1 MCKYR
6 EYFKIINILKFTF
19 ILLTNLYFGIIFI
32 MNKTPL
38 DKLIICPECHTLH
51 RKIKLKHAKAAYCEE
66 CENLLYYWHE
76 NLMDKGLA
84 LALATLITFVMASSF
99 AIVRIE
105 INGIW
110 QDLTLP
116 FVFVTLFKE
125 DFFVVG
131 LIVSFLIFFVPL
143 LYIVVYTFVLVL
155 LRMRRGY
162 ETTRK
167 LLIVLA
173 ELKPWN
179 MIEIFLISILVALVK
194 LIGYAQIVFG
204 ISFWALAAFIVLDIY
219 LTRRIRLA
227 DLWDLRDEVFDAK
240 R

>member
-1 MCKYR
+1 MMK
-6 EYFKIINILKFTF
+6 K
-19 ILLTNLYFGIIFI
+19 
-32 MNKTPL
+32 MPL
-38 DKLIICPECHTLH
+38 DKLIICSECHTLH
-51 RKIKLKHAKAAYCEE
+51 RKIRLKKAQTAYCDV
-66 CENLLYYWHE
+66 CQNVLYYRHFNLLH
-76 NLMDKGLA
+76 KGLA
-84 LALATLITFVMASSF
+84 LSIATFITFILASIF
-99 AIVRIE
+99 AIVKIE

-131 LIVSFLIFFVPL
+131 LIVSFLIFFIPL
-143 LYIVVYTFVLVL
+143 LYIVIYTYVML
-155 LRMRRGY
+155 LLNMKRGY
-162 ETTRK
+162 EQIRK

-173 ELKPWN
+173 LLKPWN

-194 LIGYAQIVFG
+194 LVGYAQISFG
-204 ISFWALAAFIVLDIY
+204 ISFWALIAFILLDIY
-219 LTRRIRLA
+219 LTKRIQLS

>member
-1 MCKYR
+1 MMK
-6 EYFKIINILKFTF
+6 K
-19 ILLTNLYFGIIFI
+19 
-32 MNKTPL
+32 MPL
-38 DKLIICPECHTLH
+38 DKLIICSECHTLH
-51 RKIKLKHAKAAYCEE
+51 RKIRLKKAQTAYCDV
-66 CENLLYYWHE
+66 CQNVLYYRHFNLLH
-76 NLMDKGLA
+76 KGLA
-84 LALATLITFVMASSF
+84 LSIATFITFILASIF
-99 AIVRIE
+99 AIVKIE

-131 LIVSFLIFFVPL
+131 LIVSFLIFFIPL
-143 LYIVVYTFVLVL
+143 LYILIYMYVML
-155 LRMRRGY
+155 LLNMKRGY
-162 ETTRK
+162 EQIRK

-173 ELKPWN
+173 LLKPWN

-194 LIGYAQIVFG
+194 LVGYAQISFG
-204 ISFWALAAFIVLDIY
+204 ISFWALIAFILLDIY
-219 LTRRIRLA
+219 LTKRIQLL

>member
-1 MCKYR
+1 MMK
-6 EYFKIINILKFTF
+6 K
-19 ILLTNLYFGIIFI
+19 
-32 MNKTPL
+32 MPL
-38 DKLIICPECHTLH
+38 NKLIICSECHTLH
-51 RKIKLKHAKAAYCEE
+51 RKIRLKKAQTAYCDV
-66 CENLLYYWHE
+66 CQNVLYYRHFNLLH
-76 NLMDKGLA
+76 KGLA
-84 LALATLITFVMASSF
+84 LSIATFITFILASIF
-99 AIVRIE
+99 AIVKIE

-131 LIVSFLIFFVPL
+131 LIVSFLIFFIPL
-143 LYIVVYTFVLVL
+143 LYIVIYTYVML
-155 LRMRRGY
+155 LLNMKRGY
-162 ETTRK
+162 EQIRK

-173 ELKPWN
+173 LLKPWN

-194 LIGYAQIVFG
+194 LVGYAQISFG
-204 ISFWALAAFIVLDIY
+204 ISFWALIAFILLDIY
-219 LTRRIRLA
+219 LTKRIQLS